1 MSSKAMPPPIPPNAL
16 SSGKSSNNVKW
27 IRCNDAAGNGCN
39 VIVAA
44 ATGYTPV
51 AADQGKDLYAYR
63 YYDNSSGVKTRG
75 KTAYIGPVAAAAA
88 TTP

>member
-1 MSSKAMPPPIPPNAL
+1 MPPPIPPNAL

-51 AADQGKDLYAYR
+51 AADQGKYLYAYR

>member
-1 MSSKAMPPPIPPNAL
+1 MPPPIPPNAL